1 MKCIFCKI
9 CEERLAIFN
18 RKYFDW
24 LEAQSNSVALME
36 READPQLIYQA
47 YALQESDPAACLKQY
62 LALAEAGSVWS
73 MGTAGHMLKNGTGI
87 ARDLVQAE
95 EWYLRAYRAG
105 SDYALIWLGQLYL
118 ESNRLEK
125 ATEVFRTGVDRGF
138 APAMFYL
145 AWSYWK
151 SGDWLQ
157 KRSEAMSLLQRGAA
171 AGDLTAQRFLVSSM
185 LRGRFGLQ
193 HVPAGFRLLS
203 KVANDEAKIIEDDQ
217 GTMESSSD
225 KPLGFFGRLAASFWT
240 SSQAK
245 ISGVPVTD
253 RTSLLP
259 AGP

>member
-9 CEERLAIFN
+9 CEERLAVLD
-18 RKYFDW
+18 RKQLEW
-24 LEAQSNSVALME
+24 LEAQSNNVAIME
-36 READPQLIYQA
+36 READPQLVYQA
-47 YALQESDPAACLKQY
+47 HNLLETDPAACFKQY
-62 LALAEAGSVWS
+62 LALAASGSVWS
-73 MGTAGHMLKNGTGI
+73 MATVGKLFESGEGTDQ
-87 ARDLVQAE
+87 DLAQAE
-95 EWYLRAYRAG
+95 EWYLRAHGAG
-105 SDYALIWLGQLYL
+105 SDYALIWLGLLYL
-118 ESNRLEK
+118 KLNRQDD
-125 ATEVFRTGVDRGF
+125 AQDIFRTGVDRGF

-145 AWSYWK
+145 AWSCWK

-157 KRSEAMSLLQRGAA
+157 KRGEAMSLLQRGAA

-193 HVPAGFRLLS
+193 HVSAGFRLLS

-217 GTMESSSD
+217 GTTEGSGG

-245 ISGVPVTD
+245 ISRVRVTD

>member
-9 CEERLAIFN
+9 CEERLAVLD
-18 RKYFDW
+18 RKQLEW
-24 LEAQSNSVALME
+24 LEAQSNNVALME
-36 READPQLIYQA
+36 GEADPQLVYQA
-47 YALQESDPAACLKQY
+47 HDLLETDPAACFKQY
-62 LALAEAGSVWS
+62 LALAAGGSVWS
-73 MGTAGHMLKNGTGI
+73 MATVGRLFEDGAGTDP
-87 ARDLVQAE
+87 DLAQAE
-95 EWYLRAYRAG
+95 EWYLRAHRAG

-151 SGDWLQ
+151 SGDWQ
-157 KRSEAMSLLQRGAA
+157 KKRSEAMSLLQRGAA

-203 KVANDEAKIIEDDQ
+203 KVANDEAKIIEDDKAA
-217 GTMESSSD
+217 TESSRD

-245 ISGVPVTD
+245 IGAMPGAE
-253 RTSLLP
+253 RTSLLS